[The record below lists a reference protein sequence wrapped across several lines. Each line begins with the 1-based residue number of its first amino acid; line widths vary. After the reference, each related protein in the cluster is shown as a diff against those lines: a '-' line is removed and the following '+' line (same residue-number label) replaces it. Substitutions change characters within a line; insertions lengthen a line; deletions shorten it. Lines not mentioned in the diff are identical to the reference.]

1 MFFYI
6 TSQLRQPNTEVVD
19 FDENLSK
26 IAKEM
31 LLVMYAA
38 DGIGLAAPQVGINKR
53 VMVFNEI
60 GISPD
65 EFKLKLSKSNNSNID
80 SSLAE
85 KSEMVLIN
93 PKIVNVSEGDEV
105 ISEEGCLSFP
115 FVHGDVVRYEWID
128 VEFQTVTAEKRQCRL
143 EGEPSVIF
151 QHEYDHLEQKLFIDR
166 FNAADRKKNER
177 RLLKYIRAFGP
188 DGAPVQPASS

>member
-1 MFFYI
+1 
-6 TSQLRQPNTEVVD
+6 
-19 FDENLSK
+19 
-26 IAKEM
+26 M

-53 VMVFNEI
+53 IMVFNEI

-65 EFKLKLSKSNNSNID
+65 EFKLKLGKSNNSTNSNID

-85 KSEMVLIN
+85 KSEMVLVN
-93 PKIVNVSEGDEV
+93 PKIVAVSEGDEV

-115 FVHGDVVRYEWID
+115 FILGDVVRYEWID
-128 VEFQTVTAEKRQCRL
+128 VEFQTVTAEKKHCRL
-143 EGEPSVIF
+143 EGEAAVIF

-177 RLLKYIRAFGP
+177 RLLKYVKAFGP
-188 DGAPVQPASS
+188 DGAP